1 MSYSLG
7 GGIKEIDLV
16 TETLPEIRTERLTL
30 HNHDMVFRRGGS
42 GPPILLV
49 HGIAG
54 SCNTFDLVLP
64 YLARHHEVIA
74 PDLLGHGQS
83 AKPRGDYS
91 LGAHA
96 AGLRDLLE
104 MLELPSATVVGHSMG
119 GGIAMQFAYQFPK
132 RCDRL
137 VLVSSGGLGP
147 EVTALLRAATLP
159 GADLVLAL
167 ATSGRAKNL
176 AGSLLSP
183 FARLGLTTPPSVE
196 HVMDHFLCL
205 QDPDTRRAFVLTAR
219 SVLDLRGQRIDARD
233 KLYLAQALPTLIIWG
248 SRDRFIPMKHGHE
261 AHEMLPDSRLE
272 IFEGAGH
279 FPHRD
284 DPERFIDILLD
295 FIASTE
301 AADLSVSAL
310 RDLAANRGAEP
321 A

>member
-1 MSYSLG
+1 M
-7 GGIKEIDLV
+7 V
-16 TETLPEIRTERLTL
+16 ATLPEIRTERLTL

-42 GPPILLV
+42 GSPILFV

-64 YLARHHEVIA
+64 HIAEHHDVIA

-104 MLELPSATVVGHSMG
+104 MLEIPSVTIVGHSMG

-159 GADLVLAL
+159 GAHLFLGL
-167 ATSGRAKNL
+167 ATSERAKRI
-176 AGSLLSP
+176 AGSALSP
-183 FARLGLTTPPSVE
+183 LAKLGFSTPPSIE
-196 HVMDHFLCL
+196 HVLEHFLCL

-233 KLYLAQALPTLIIWG
+233 KLYLAEELATLIVWG
-248 SRDRFIPMKHGHE
+248 RRDRFIPIKHGRG
-261 AHEMLPDSRLE
+261 AHEMLPGSR
-272 IFEGAGH
+272 FEVFERAGH

-284 DPERFIDILLD
+284 DPERFTELLLD
-295 FIASTE
+295 FIASTD
-301 AADLSVSAL
+301 AAELSVSSMREL
-310 RDLAANRGAEP
+310 VMSRSSTGS
-321 A
+321 